1 MYLTPSNQQ
10 ASGAALGEISRGA
23 RAASELVQFSQ
34 ETLFLDRIT
43 DNCTVRSGRCD
54 ATYVLEVDHQS
65 GGRLDV
71 SWFAEAVVFGDGG
84 VQAPIELIATAI
96 SQ

>member
-1 MYLTPSNQQ
+1 MLSSWD
-10 ASGAALGEISRGA
+10 AVGALMTMTSR
-23 RAASELVQFSQ
+23 L
-34 ETLFLDRIT
+34 
-43 DNCTVRSGRCD
+43 
-54 ATYVLEVDHQS
+54 S